1 MEFNDL
7 PLAVFDTPMAVV
19 KYLTEH
25 EEYSTIIIAK
35 QLYSY
40 SYVAT

>member
-1 MEFNDL
+1 
-7 PLAVFDTPMAVV
+7 MAVV
-19 KYLTEH
+19 KYLTEY
-25 EEYSTIIIAK
+25 EEYSTISIAK